1 MAQLGTTVIARITA
15 FGLAALLSAAV
26 SAEPAARVY
35 KTTDENGNVVFTDD
49 PRGREAEA
57 VELRETMTFSTEPT
71 EAAPQSGPP
80 PRPQD
85 LRAQETPPAP
95 VIALASP
102 APEETIRS
110 NDGSLLVVARID
122 GELRVGDALEVL
134 IDGAALARN
143 STGRFALSGIDR
155 GAHRVQVRLV
165 NADGETERCTAEQTF
180 YLHQAFRRAP

>member
-1 MAQLGTTVIARITA
+1 MAQLSTTVIARITA
-15 FGLAALLSAAV
+15 FGLTALLSATV
-26 SAEPAARVY
+26 CAAQATRVY
-35 KTTDENGNVVFTDD
+35 KTTDEQGNVVFTDD
-49 PRGREAEA
+49 PRGREAQA
-57 VELRETMTFSTEPT
+57 VELRETTTFSTESP
-71 EAAPQSGPP
+71 EAAPLPGPP

-95 VIALASP
+95 TIALAAP

-110 NDGSLLVVARID
+110 NDGTLLVVARID

-134 IDGAALARN
+134 VDGAALARN

-165 NADGETERCTAEQTF
+165 NADGEPERWTGEQTF